1 MLVEK
6 SEVKKRGSP
15 KSRIRQNPYLQ
26 GGPFI
31 LLPAFLYP
39 LAFSYFCGP
48 QPGRIITTDRMTP

>member
-39 LAFSYFCGP
+39 LAFSYFAAHNQAGLS
-48 QPGRIITTDRMTP
+48 QRTE

>member
-39 LAFSYFCGP
+39 LAFH
-48 QPGRIITTDRMTP
+48 I